1 MQLLESFLGSCF
13 SERKAPQAG
22 QTGLLVSVDAGVDF
36 AFFSGLDSFE
46 IFGEGSDRDVDL
58 SLSLPILSFVLTFIV
73 HFSQFL
79 ILVLRFMQD
88 LIV

>member
-36 AFFSGLDSFE
+36 AFFSGLGSFE
-46 IFGEGSDRDVDL
+46 IFGEGSGRGVDL
-58 SLSLPILSFVLTFIV
+58 SLSLPILSFVFTLIV
-73 HFSQFL
+73 NFSRFL
-79 ILVLRFMQD
+79 VLVLRFMQD